1 VTRERGTGLS
11 RLLNQILKL
20 SKRQAAEVDPDRDE
34 VLDLRAERDKAMLA
48 LAEMITQSL
57 DLVGLQVDLDD
68 VDSLKKLVNKQNFY
82 SRFLEESMKKAGVS
96 VVPLIGQEY
105 SPGLKV
111 EPVNIA
117 DFQPTDALEIGQVVR
132 PMLIIRASSYDEPK
146 LLQSGRVYLK
156 IKEQN

>member
-1 VTRERGTGLS
+1 MRRERGAELA
-11 RLLNQILKL
+11 RIFAQIHKL
-20 SKRQAAEVDPDRDE
+20 RKRRAAEVDPDRDE

-57 DLVGLQVDLDD
+57 DLVALPVDLDD
-68 VDSLKKLVNKQNFY
+68 KDSIKKLANKQNFY
-82 SRFLEESMKKAGVS
+82 ARFLEESMKKAGVS
-96 VVPLIGQEY
+96 IVPLVGQDY

-117 DFQPTDALEIGQVVR
+117 DFQPTDVLEIGQVVR

-156 IKEQN
+156 LKEQI